1 VTSLSLPFPIAEAL
15 GLGRPKGG
23 PATKM
28 PSNNKAQVSVTG
40 QIEEALS
47 IPKNA
52 TFELLPQELEKIE
65 RSTAHIAP
73 ALSCLERQRDSIN
86 DQRLLKQ
93 ALGKYSVIGLWNR
106 AISWIGWGV
115 RTQSR
120 SPAERINQAE
130 QSISDSV
137 GELKRITEHVVVP
150 ALSDIREEFRGRTFV
165 RDDRTPK
172 ALLMVSVPSEKVG
185 KSLSFDGLRI
195 TIDARRS
202 DPNSVR
208 ELSRGDGRI
217 VLERSLNGT
226 KQQLEFAYK
235 RPGKVDV
242 YVDGERRGSMWND
255 DALDLAEAFIAR
267 REIPLVKRERSRE
280 YTVG

>member
-1 VTSLSLPFPIAEAL
+1 MTSLSVPFPIADAL
-15 GLGRPKGG
+15 GLGVPKVV
-23 PATKM
+23 PVIKT
-28 PSNNKAQVSVTG
+28 PSHTAQVRVSE
-40 QIEEALS
+40 QLEEPLS
-47 IPKNA
+47 IPRRA
-52 TFELLPQELEKIE
+52 AFELLPQELEMIE

-115 RTQSR
+115 RNSTR
-120 SPAERINQAE
+120 SPAERINQVE

-150 ALSDIREEFRGRTFV
+150 ALSEVREEFRGRSFV
-165 RDDRTPK
+165 RDDKTPK
-172 ALLMVSVPSEKVG
+172 ALLMVSVPSEKLG
-185 KSLSFDGLRI
+185 KFLSFDALRI

-202 DPNSVR
+202 DPNSIR
-208 ELSRGDGRI
+208 ELPRGDGRI
-217 VLERSLNGT
+217 VLERTANGT
-226 KQQLEFAYK
+226 KQQIEFAYK

-242 YVDGERRGSMWND
+242 YVNGERRGSMWND
-255 DALDLAEAFIAR
+255 DALDLAEAFIAGR
-267 REIPLVKRERSRE
+267 AIPLVKRETSRE

>member
-1 VTSLSLPFPIAEAL
+1 VTSLSIPFPIAEVL
-15 GLGRPKGG
+15 GLGVPKVV
-23 PATKM
+23 PIIKT
-28 PSNNKAQVSVTG
+28 PSHTAQVRVSE
-40 QIEEALS
+40 QLEEPLS
-47 IPKNA
+47 IPKRA
-52 TFELLPQELEKIE
+52 AFELLPQELEKIE

-120 SPAERINQAE
+120 SPTERINQVE

-150 ALSDIREEFRGRTFV
+150 ALSEVREEFRGRTFV
-165 RDDRTPK
+165 RDDKTPK

-208 ELSRGDGRI
+208 DLPRGDGRI
-217 VLERSLNGT
+217 VLERSVDGA
-226 KQQLEFAYK
+226 KQQIEFAYK

-242 YVDGERRGSMWND
+242 YVNGERRGSMWND
-255 DALDLAEAFIAR
+255 DAIDLAEAFIAGR
-267 REIPLVKRERSRE
+267 AIPLVKRERSRE
-280 YTVG
+280 YTIG

>member
-1 VTSLSLPFPIAEAL
+1 MTSLSIPFPIAEVL
-15 GLGRPKGG
+15 GLGVPKVV
-23 PATKM
+23 PIIKT
-28 PSNNKAQVSVTG
+28 PSHTAQVRVSE
-40 QIEEALS
+40 QLEEPLS
-47 IPKNA
+47 IPKRA
-52 TFELLPQELEKIE
+52 AFELLPQELEKIE

-120 SPAERINQAE
+120 SPTERINQVE

-150 ALSDIREEFRGRTFV
+150 ALSEVREEFRGRTFV
-165 RDDRTPK
+165 RDDKTPK

-208 ELSRGDGRI
+208 DLPRGDGRI
-217 VLERSLNGT
+217 VLERSVDGA
-226 KQQLEFAYK
+226 KQQIEFAYK

-242 YVDGERRGSMWND
+242 YVNGERRGSMWND
-255 DALDLAEAFIAR
+255 DAIDLAEAFIAGR
-267 REIPLVKRERSRE
+267 AIPLVKRERSRE
-280 YTVG
+280 YTIG

>member
-1 VTSLSLPFPIAEAL
+1 MTSLSIPFPIAEAL
-15 GLGRPKGG
+15 GLGVPKVV
-23 PATKM
+23 PIIKT
-28 PSNNKAQVSVTG
+28 PSHTAQVRVSE
-40 QIEEALS
+40 QLEEPLS
-47 IPKNA
+47 IPKRA
-52 TFELLPQELEKIE
+52 AFELLPQELERIE

-120 SPAERINQAE
+120 SPTERINQVE

-150 ALSDIREEFRGRTFV
+150 ALSEVREEFRGRTFV
-165 RDDRTPK
+165 RDDKTPK

-208 ELSRGDGRI
+208 ELPRGDGRI
-217 VLERSLNGT
+217 VLERSVNGD
-226 KQQLEFAYK
+226 KQEIEFAYK
-235 RPGKVDV
+235 RPGKVDI
-242 YVDGERRGSMWND
+242 YVNGQRRGSMWND
-255 DALDLAEAFIAR
+255 DAIDLAEAFIAGR
-267 REIPLVKRERSRE
+267 AIPLVKRERSRE